1 MKVIFKNLSEQVV
14 CQRCGAIIKRTSSNQ
29 KYCENCRKAAKHEKN
44 RARLMRKK
52 GLAFV
57 PKTVILPKE
66 KIINHKYDFAKITK
80 YCAEHHITYGEAQKL
95 GLLDNARFYR
105 K

>member
-14 CQRCGAIIKRTSSNQ
+14 CQRCGAIIQRTSSNQ
-29 KYCENCRKAAKHEKN
+29 KYCEGCRKAAKYEKN

-57 PKTVILPKE
+57 PKTVISPKE
-66 KIINHKYDFAKITK
+66 KIINHKYDFDKIARF
-80 YCAEHHITYGEAQKL
+80 CRERHITYGQAQNL
-95 GLLDNARFYR
+95 GLLDDDRFY
-105 K
+105 KE